1 MTNHSIKRCATHG
14 QLDAGTRKGIHVPC
28 DWFMHHKDEWGCSH
42 MLDKM
47 WMSASRL
54 GLSFYVAQI
63 HPGRSGEKN
72 LNSDNTIIIE
82 SNYSPHLSVSC
93 YDQDSFHL
101 GYECHAVVTSQ
112 RFEERHCLY
121 LRHMLILWRW
131 SPDIFLK
138 RWNSITPWKSVISQE
153 N

>member
-1 MTNHSIKRCATHG
+1 MGVFTHVR
-14 QLDAGTRKGIHVPC
+14 QEVNVSFTL
-28 DWFMHHKDEWGCSH
+28 
-42 MLDKM
+42 
-47 WMSASRL
+47 L

-101 GYECHAVVTSQ
+101 GYECHAVVRSQ
-112 RFEERHCLY
+112 RFEERHSLY
-121 LRHMLILWRW
+121 LRHMLILR
-131 SPDIFLK
+131 
-138 RWNSITPWKSVISQE
+138 R
-153 N
+153 